1 MLLKGQTAPDFAL
14 NDTTGKAIQLS
25 EYRGN
30 KIVILAFLRG
40 FM

>member
-1 MLLKGQTAPDFAL
+1 MLLKGQKAPDFAL
-14 NDTTGKAIQLS
+14 KDTTGKAIHLS

>member
-1 MLLKGQTAPDFAL
+1 MLIEGQTAPDFEL
-14 NDTTGKAIQLS
+14 KDTTGKTFHLS
-25 EYRGN
+25 EYRGK

>member
-1 MLLKGQTAPDFAL
+1 MLLAGQPAPDFEL
-14 NDTTGKAIQLS
+14 KDTTGKIFHLS
-25 EYRGN
+25 DYLGK